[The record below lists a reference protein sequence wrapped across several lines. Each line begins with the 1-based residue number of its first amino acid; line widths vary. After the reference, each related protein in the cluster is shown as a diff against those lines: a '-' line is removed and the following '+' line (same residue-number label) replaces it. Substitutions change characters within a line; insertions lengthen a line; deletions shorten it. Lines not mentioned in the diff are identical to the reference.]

1 MDSKGRPKHPKSLPK
16 HNFDGLT
23 EQQLGVLRRQ
33 DQGVAHKMKRR
44 NLKDLP
50 SDMRAEIVRL
60 YDEEHLLQKEISQR
74 FRITQSLVGHLVQDS
89 VKRPEKLR
97 NC

>member
-23 EQQLGVLRRQ
+23 ERQLSVLRRQ
-33 DQGVAHKMKRR
+33 DRGAVHKMKRR
-44 NLKDLP
+44 SLKDLP

-60 YDEEHLLQKEISQR
+60 YDEEHLFQKEIAQR
-74 FRITQSLVGHLVQDS
+74 FRITQSLVGRLVRDS